1 MQTITEIQEAILAL
15 SETEFA
21 ELKRWVAELD
31 AERDWQEW
39 DKQIKAD
46 SDAGKLDF
54 LMVEAMSLDEAR
66 DLRGSG
72 WEGDLDLMRSDG
84 PEAS

>member
-1 MQTITEIQEAILAL
+1 MTVSRIQEAILAL
-15 SETEFA
+15 NEIEFTALKQWIA
-21 ELKRWVAELD
+21 ELP
-31 AERDWQEW
+31 AERDW
-39 DKQIKAD
+39 DDRDAQIQTD
-46 SDAGKLDF
+46 SDEGNPDF
-54 LMVEAMSLDEAR
+54 LLVEAMSLDEAR